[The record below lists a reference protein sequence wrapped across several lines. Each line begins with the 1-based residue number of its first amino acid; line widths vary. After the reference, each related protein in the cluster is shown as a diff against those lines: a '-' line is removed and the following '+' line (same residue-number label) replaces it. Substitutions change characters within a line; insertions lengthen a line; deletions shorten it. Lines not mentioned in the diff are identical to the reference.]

1 MHARMV
7 RSLVVVAAVAAAAA
21 GLAALPAVRAAGAGP
36 ALVLVLTMLAL
47 WATGVLAE
55 YLTAMIFFTAAILLH
70 IAPPE
75 VAFSGFASSAFWL
88 IFSGLFVGIA
98 VNETG
103 LGDRLARR
111 LLRLFPTGS
120 YAGVVAGNAA
130 LGVVMAFIMPSATG
144 RILLLLPIYSAIAE
158 RLGHAP
164 GGKGHS
170 GLVLAG
176 LFATFFPAF
185 AILPANIPN
194 VVLIGSAEALGL
206 PLPDFA
212 GYLFLH
218 FPVLGFLRVVLI
230 SAIVIALYRS
240 APTAPPGDEA
250 RLPPMTRAEWRLAT
264 ILALALA
271 LWCTDRLH
279 GISPA
284 WVGMVAAVACLLPG
298 VGVLKPEVVR
308 KINTAS
314 LLYIAAI
321 IGVGTLVG
329 VSGIGRLA
337 ADGLLGLLPLEPGN
351 PARNF
356 GLLSTIAALTGV
368 IASQPGIPA
377 VLTPLARDFAAAS
390 GLPVATVLMTQVVGF
405 STVLM
410 SFQAPAMAVAVQAMG
425 LPVREANR
433 LCLIVALA
441 SAVLLWPLDYLWW
454 VALGL
459 F

>member
-21 GLAALPAVRAAGAGP
+21 GLATLPAVRAAGAGP

-130 LGVVMAFIMPSATG
+130 LGVAMAFIMPSATG

-158 RLGHAP
+158 RLGYAP
-164 GGKGHS
+164 GGKGYS
-170 GLVLAG
+170 GVVLSG

-194 VVLIGSAEALGL
+194 VVLIGAAEALGL

-230 SAIVIALYRS
+230 SVIVIVLYRA

-250 RLPPMTRAEWRLAT
+250 PLPPMTRAEWRLGV
-264 ILALALA
+264 ILAVALA

-284 WVGMVAAVACLLPG
+284 WVGMMAAVACLLPG

-314 LLYIAAI
+314 LLYLAAI
-321 IGVGTLVG
+321 IGVGTLVS

-425 LPVREANR
+425 LPTREANR
-433 LCLIVALA
+433 LCLIVAA
-441 SAVLLWPLDYLWW
+441 FSAALLWPLDYLWW
-454 VALGL
+454 TVLGL

>member
-1 MHARMV
+1 MRGRMV
-7 RSLVVVAAVAAAAA
+7 TSLAVVAAVVAAAL
-21 GLAALPAVRAAGAGP
+21 GLAGLPAVRAAGAGP

-47 WATGVLAE
+47 WATGVIAE

-70 IAPPE
+70 IATPE
-75 VAFSGFASSAFWL
+75 AAFSGFASSAFWL

-111 LLRLFPTGS
+111 LLRVFPTS
-120 YAGVVAGNAA
+120 YAGVVAGNAV

-144 RILLLLPIYSAIAE
+144 RILLLLPIFSAIAE
-158 RLGHAP
+158 RLGHER
-164 GGKGHS
+164 GGKGYV
-170 GLVLAG
+170 GVVLSG

-185 AILPANIPN
+185 AILPANVPN
-194 VVLIGSAEALGL
+194 VVLIGATESLGL
-206 PLPDFA
+206 PLPDFG
-212 GYLFLH
+212 GYLLLH
-218 FPVLGFLRVVLI
+218 FPVLGLLRVVLI
-230 SAIVIALYRS
+230 SVLVIALYRA
-240 APTAPPGDEA
+240 APTAPPREEA
-250 RLPPMTRAEWRLAT
+250 PLPPMTAAEWRLGV
-264 ILALALA
+264 ILAVALV

-284 WVGMVAAVACLLPG
+284 WVGMMAGIACLLPG
-298 VGVLKPEVVR
+298 VGVVGPEVIR

-321 IGVGTLVG
+321 IGVGTLVS

-337 ADGLLGLLPLEPGN
+337 ADGLLGLLPLQPDSPG
-351 PARNF
+351 RNF
-356 GLLSTIAALTGV
+356 GLLSALAALTGV
-368 IASQPGIPA
+368 ISSQPGIPA

-390 GLPVATVLMTQVVGF
+390 GLPVSTVLMTQVVGF
-405 STVLM
+405 STVLV

-425 LPVREANR
+425 LPTREANR

-441 SAVLLWPLDYLWW
+441 SVVLLWPLDYVWW
-454 VALGL
+454 RLLGVL
-459 F
+459 